1 MNNGAMRSSVSL
13 ISAAGMAAALTACAG
28 PSPWARDQGGPVIY
42 PATDWAYNPDP
53 QPVRTAAASAPIT
66 RSNADYFPEAPVSTP
81 ATTQTAMADAQS
93 GWDFIEATG
102 TAETAPEPEAEVAE
116 PEVARPATTGPDLAS
131 QIYAGVL
138 SLDLPMTNGQPGL
151 PEGTVNISQVS
162 FAHDGSNF
170 DPMVSPDGKTLLF
183 ASTQHRPTADIY
195 IQPVGSKVLTRLTD
209 DPAQDVMPA
218 LSPDG
223 QRVAFTSNRAGSWD
237 IYIMAVTGGKAVQ
250 ITSESANDL
259 HPSWSPDGQQLV
271 FCRLG
276 ETSGRWELWVVDV
289 FNTARTQF
297 IGYGLFPEWCPT
309 GGTGYA
315 GADRILFQRS
325 RQRGQRTF
333 SIWTLDYNHA
343 SQQASNETELVSSPA
358 YALINPSWS
367 PDAQRL
373 VYAAVPNPD
382 QWTEENRPT
391 TASLWM
397 IGVDGRG
404 QVNLTNGAS
413 VDLMPTWGSN
423 GKVFFVSDRSGIE
436 NLWGLEIA
444 PAILAAT
451 GRTTTNPALTNQAI
465 TTAPSES
472 D

>member
-1 MNNGAMRSSVSL
+1 MKKSATRSSVSL
-13 ISAAGMAAALTACAG
+13 VAASGLAATFAGCAAQM
-28 PSPWARDQGGPVIY
+28 PWAQEEQAPTIY
-42 PATDWAYNPDP
+42 PATDWAYS
-53 QPVRTAAASAPIT
+53 TGESAESPFSRPPA
-66 RSNADYFPEAPVSTP
+66 RSNASFFPEPAETPETRAAGATTLEDAESGWEFFEVIGATETATEPAPVP
-81 ATTQTAMADAQS
+81 VANADNA
-93 GWDFIEATG
+93 
-102 TAETAPEPEAEVAE
+102 
-116 PEVARPATTGPDLAS
+116 GPDMS
-131 QIYAGVL
+131 SKIYSGVL
-138 SLDLPMTNGQPGL
+138 SLDLPMTGPNAGL
-151 PEGTVNISQVS
+151 PESTVNISQIS

-170 DPMVSPDGKTLLF
+170 DPSVSADGKTLLF

-195 IQPVGSKVLTRLTD
+195 LQRVGSKVVSRLTD

-223 QRVAFTSNRAGSWD
+223 QRIAFASNRAGTWD
-237 IYIMAVTGGKAVQ
+237 IYAMPVTGGKAVQ
-250 ITSESANDL
+250 ISSDSANDL
-259 HPSWSPDGQQLV
+259 HPSWSPDGRQLV

-289 FNTARTQF
+289 FNSANTQF
-297 IGYGLFPEWCPT
+297 IGYGLFPEWCPSP
-309 GGTGYA
+309 GTGYA

-343 SQQASNETELVSSPA
+343 TMQANNETELASSPE

-382 QWTEENRPT
+382 QWTEETRPT
-391 TASLWM
+391 MASLWM
-397 IGVDGRG
+397 IGIDGSG
-404 QVNLTNGAS
+404 QVNLTNGS
-413 VDLMPTWGSN
+413 SIDLMPTWGST
-423 GKVFFVSDRSGIE
+423 GRVFFVSDRSGVE

-451 GRTTTNPALTNQAI
+451 GEEPGNNTV
-465 TTAPSES
+465 TTAPTET

>member
-1 MNNGAMRSSVSL
+1 MGSSAVRSSFRLVASCGFAFTL
-13 ISAAGMAAALTACAG
+13 VGCAA
-28 PSPWARDQGGPVIY
+28 SNPWAREEAPVIY
-42 PATDWAYNPDP
+42 PATDWAYAPKTET
-53 QPVRTAAASAPIT
+53 RTIANTTIT
-66 RSNADYFPEAPVSTP
+66 TKPKSNAEFVPDAN
-81 ATTQTAMADAQS
+81 ATQSNTWADSGS
-93 GWDFIEATG
+93 GWDFIASTT
-102 TAETAPEPEAEVAE
+102 TAEKPAPEPTPAVEAT
-116 PEVARPATTGPDLAS
+116 PESVGPDMS
-131 QIYAGVL
+131 SKIYSGVL
-138 SLDLPMTNGQPGL
+138 SLDLPMTSGGAGL
-151 PEGTVNISQVS
+151 PEGTVNISQIS

-170 DPMVSPDGKTLLF
+170 DPTISHDGKTLLF

-195 IQPVGSKVLTRLTD
+195 MQRVGSKVISRLTD

-223 QRVAFTSNRAGSWD
+223 TRVAYASNRAGTWD
-237 IYIMAVTGGKAVQ
+237 IYVMPVTGGKAVQ
-250 ITSESANDL
+250 ISSDSANDL
-259 HPSWSPDGQQLV
+259 HPSWSPDGRQLV

-289 FNTARTQF
+289 FNSARTQF
-297 IGYGLFPEWCPT
+297 IGYGLFPEWCPAS
-309 GGTGYA
+309 GTGYA
-315 GADRILFQRS
+315 GADQILFQRS

-333 SIWTLDYNHA
+333 SIWTLDYNFA
-343 SQQASNETELVSSPA
+343 TQQASNETELVSSPE

-382 QWTEENRPT
+382 KWTEDTRPT
-391 TASLWM
+391 MASLWM

-404 QVNLTNGAS
+404 QVNLTNGS
-413 VDLMPTWGSN
+413 SIDLMPTWGSD
-423 GKVFFVSDRSGIE
+423 GRVFFVSDRSGVE

-451 GRTTTNPALTNQAI
+451 GQTPTNRAVTN
-465 TTAPSES
+465 APTES